1 MKPRQSGTQ
10 WGAFAPSL
18 RGSEAVQSIQEELV
32 AAIHGALEV
41 AVELAVREV
50 RTLVGQA
57 TSDMYEELRKE
68 NESLKE
74 KLQQAEQLLH
84 CVRLEGSDSGVGQE
98 DGAPHATPC
107 APNTN
112 STLDSAELRGEPA
125 GHSGL
130 GPDLRDK
137 SVSGHEELRSDRVMA
152 KNDPGP
158 ASEPQKR
165 HNKGHFD
172 NFHFISFVDVTGIT
186 SQMIALKAEGMITP
200 CQSPQAPK
208 SMSPLSTVSKSTLE
222 QVTVKQE
229 ELEEERSEASCCLNL
244 IKEEHLS
251 LEGIKWPPEVTDIRS
266 QDPKAHLLSGREDRA
281 CPPNMSTSP
290 PLPTHLQSISPEFP
304 NVFHLAEQASVSQ
317 APPQFHGARPR
328 RARNVSTIPMCKFCG
343 QTFPVP
349 SSLRRHY
356 NQCLQRLQQRRQP
369 SEAGGTRTR
378 LQLYPP
384 GCSPFHC
391 TVCNREF
398 NRLENLKTHLRI
410 HTGEMPYTC
419 SVCLKCFRHSGA
431 LTRHFR
437 IHTGEKP
444 YTCGQC
450 GKSFRNCG
458 GLRLHQRSHSE
469 RLK

>member
-10 WGAFAPSL
+10 RGAFAHSL
-18 RGSEAVQSIQEELV
+18 RGCEAVQSIQEELV

-74 KLQQAEQLLH
+74 KLQRAEQLLD
-84 CVRLEGSDSGVGQE
+84 CVRLEGNDSGVGQE
-98 DGAPHATPC
+98 DGAPHPTPC

-130 GPDLRDK
+130 GPDPRDK

-152 KNDPGP
+152 KNDPEK
-158 ASEPQKR
+158 S
-165 HNKGHFD
+165 HNK
-172 NFHFISFVDVTGIT
+172 DVTGIT
-186 SQMIALKAEGMITP
+186 SQMIALKAEAVITP

-208 SMSPLSTVSKSTLE
+208 SMSPLSTASKSTLE
-222 QVTVKQE
+222 QVTIKQE
-229 ELEEERSEASCCLNL
+229 ELEEERSGASCCLNL

-281 CPPNMSTSP
+281 RPPNMSTSLP
-290 PLPTHLQSISPEFP
+290 PPSHLQSTSPEFP

-317 APPQFHGARPR
+317 APPQVHGARPR

-356 NQCLQRLQQRRQP
+356 NQCLQRLQQCRQP

-469 RLK
+469 HLK